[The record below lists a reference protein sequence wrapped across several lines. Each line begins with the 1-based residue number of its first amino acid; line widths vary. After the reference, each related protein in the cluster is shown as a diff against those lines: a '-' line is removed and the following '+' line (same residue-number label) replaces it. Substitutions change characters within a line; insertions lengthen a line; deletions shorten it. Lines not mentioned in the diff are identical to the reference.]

1 MTTNLL
7 NSKTPTQCVI
17 LCGGLGERLLP
28 YTKEI
33 PKPMILCNGKPF
45 LWYLLDNISAQGIK
59 KFCLLTGYLSEKIK
73 EYFKDGKQ
81 FGWEIEYSDGAT
93 DWKTGKR
100 LWRAKSLLEDSFLL
114 MYSDNFS
121 LINLNALYKKHKKN
135 KTPITFSLFKKER
148 GNVAINKD
156 QEVLIYKNNRNNLN
170 LDHVEIGYM
179 IIDKQYIF
187 SLFKKFES
195 DFSKILE
202 QCAQKKIL
210 GAFIQKDFY
219 YSVSDPVRW
228 KITENYLTKKK
239 IILIDR
245 DGVINKKSS
254 KGRYVETWDEFEWI
268 NETVSSMKKLSNKG
282 FNFIVITNQAGIN
295 RGIIKQKELVLIH
308 NNMKKKLEDEGIK
321 ILEIYHCPHHWDE
334 KCDCRKPNAGMFFKA
349 SNKWLFRLDKTVY
362 IGDDSRDM
370 EAAINAGCSGIFL
383 GVNSELKASH
393 KKNVKKI
400 SSNLEGALNTI
411 NNIFGEEI
419 DYYKNPLS
427 S

>member
-1 MTTNLL
+1 MKTNLL
-7 NSKTPTQCVI
+7 NSIIPTQCVI

-73 EYFKDGKQ
+73 EYFKDGQ
-81 FGWEIEYSDGAT
+81 GFGWEIEYSDGEVE
-93 DWKTGKR
+93 WKTGKR
-100 LWRAKSLLEDSFLL
+100 LWKAKSLLEDNFLL

-135 KTPITFSLFKKER
+135 KTPITFSLFKKEK

-156 QEVLIYKNNRNNLN
+156 EEVLIYKNNRNNLN

-187 SLFKKFES
+187 SLFKRFES
-195 DFSKILE
+195 DFSEILE
-202 QCAQKKIL
+202 QCAEKQTL

-228 KITENYLTKKK
+228 KITEKYLTKKK

-254 KGRYVETWDEFEWI
+254 KGRYIETWDEFEWI
-268 NETVSSMKKLSNKG
+268 DITLKSMKKLSDKG
-282 FNFIVITNQAGIN
+282 FCFIVITNQAGIN
-295 RGIIKQKELVLIH
+295 RGIIKPKELALIH
-308 NNMKKKLEDEGIK
+308 NKKKKKLEEKGIK
-321 ILEIYHCPHHWDE
+321 ILEIYHCPHHWDDGCE
-334 KCDCRKPNAGMFFKA
+334 CRKPNAGMFFKA

-362 IGDDSRDM
+362 IGDDPRDM
-370 EAAINAGCSGIFL
+370 EAAINASCNGIFL
-383 GVNSELKASH
+383 GFDSELKH
-393 KKNVKKI
+393 HQKQNIKKI
-400 SSNLEGALNTI
+400 SPDLEGALATI
-411 NNIFGEEI
+411 ESILGE
-419 DYYKNPLS
+419 
-427 S
+427 